1 MRAAWVLVLTP
12 GAWLWAAPQPMSLC
26 SSLAA
31 QLGYPL
37 STTGSTLGSG
47 LCQDCMGALE
57 DIVEKTIALEIP
69 GVLSSFNYT

>member
-1 MRAAWVLVLTP
+1 MLP
-12 GAWLWAAPQPMSLC
+12 GSWCLHPELSFGLPHNQCPYVSASQRIH
-26 SSLAA
+26 
-31 QLGYPL
+31 GYPL

-57 DIVEKTIALEIP
+57 DIVEKTSALEIP